1 MMYMK
6 RFVNGILVF
15 GLMML
20 FGSLLTATAQTYKY
34 KWSADKG
41 DGTYVN
47 PIINSDFPDCD
58 VIRVG
63 DTYYFIGTTM
73 YHFPGATLLKS
84 KDLVNWEYCAN
95 PLLQIEDN
103 DAYNLLNGGAHYAQ
117 GMWASSL
124 NYHDGK
130 FYIYF
135 ISYGRSGYDGGRN
148 ILLTATDPE
157 GEWKMEYWP
166 EHYYDAGWLFDDGE
180 NGDGYV
186 YVACGIGNIYVNKLN
201 GKTLQKIS
209 STQVVFNK
217 DGYEGSH
224 MYHIGDY
231 YYIYVT
237 TGGYWKGQTIY
248 RSKNPMGPYEEVP
261 YTLFQGDA
269 VHQGA
274 LIETQTGE
282 WWTILFKDAGAIG
295 RTPFLEPVTWKDG
308 WPIIGKNGRDVSQN
322 GARYKKPNVGAEY
335 PKTYLPTN
343 DTFSSTRLAMQW
355 QWNHNPQPDAWSLT
369 QRPGWMRLYS
379 CTVCDNLMKARG
391 SLTQRING
399 WSGNGTA
406 SGSWLPN
413 NGTAKIDL
421 SGMQNGDVAGLAVVQ
436 NPYSFIAV
444 KMVDG
449 KKYLFSQ
456 RFKFDSQK
464 PTLAQELTG
473 KELTSDTIY
482 LRALTNF
489 GTNDCS
495 FSYSY
500 KPTTGYTKWG
510 VTMKMGY
517 TLDHF
522 VGQRYYLFNYSTI
535 ATGGHIDIDWF
546 TTEST
551 IPVEDFDRLDAEM
564 ELPDVEPVEA
574 WTGFPFTADRFDTNI
589 LGSGTLKTA
598 IKQVITSK
606 NGLVGWRYPQPW
618 DLSAHKYIVVR
629 LLKAATCSPA
639 VCISDGLSIWSEPYK
654 ATFAKSSKEL
664 IIDLNA
670 MITPSG
676 KQIDPAKI
684 TTIAFSSD
692 GAATGF
698 YVKEIFVS
706 DDGATE
712 TAISDATLSAGS
724 PSAVYDLSGRKQSN
738 VKKGIYIQNNKKYYL
753 K

>member
-1 MMYMK
+1 MK
-6 RFVNGILVF
+6 KDVRRAFALIC
-15 GLMML
+15 
-20 FGSLLTATAQTYKY
+20 LLAFCFASQMSAQTYKY
-34 KWSADKG
+34 KYSADKG

-73 YHFPGATLLKS
+73 YHFPGATMLKS

-135 ISYGRSGYDGGRN
+135 ISYGRNGYDNGRN

-157 GEWKMEYWP
+157 GEWKMQYWP
-166 EHYYDAGWLFDDGE
+166 EHYYDSGWLFDDGE
-180 NGDGYV
+180 NGDGFV

-201 GKTLQKIS
+201 AKTLAKIS

-274 LIETQTGE
+274 LVETQTGE
-282 WWTILFKDAGAIG
+282 WWTILFKDAGPIG
-295 RTPFLEPVTWKDG
+295 RIPFLEPVEWKNG
-308 WPIIGKNGRDVSQN
+308 WPIIGNNGRDVSRN
-322 GARYKKPNVGAEY
+322 GAKFRKPNVGAEY

-343 DTFSSTRLAMQW
+343 DTFSSDTLRMQW
-355 QWNHNPQPDAWSLT
+355 QWNHNPQSEAWSLT
-369 QRPGWMRLYS
+369 ERPGWMRLYS

-399 WSGNGTA
+399 FYSE
-406 SGSWLPN
+406 GSSTTTPN
-413 NGTAKIDL
+413 YGTAKLDL

-456 RFKFDSQK
+456 RFKFDGQK
-464 PTLAQELTG
+464 PELQQELNG

-482 LRALTNF
+482 LRALTK
-489 GTNDCS
+489 
-495 FSYSY
+495 FSDKSCAYYYSY
-500 KPTTGYTKWG
+500 KPTTGFVKWG
-510 VTMKMGY
+510 VTMTMNY

-535 ATGGHIDIDWF
+535 TTGGHIDIDWF
-546 TTEST
+546 TTEQNA
-551 IPVEDFDRLDAEM
+551 PVEDFDRLDAEM
-564 ELPDVEPVEA
+564 ELPEPEPVEA
-574 WTGFPFTADRFDTNI
+574 WTGFPFTADKFDANI
-589 LGSGTLKTA
+589 LGTGTLKPA
-598 IKQVITSK
+598 IKQIVTSK
-606 NGLVGWRYPQPW
+606 SGMAGWHYPEPW

-629 LLKAATCSPA
+629 LLKTATCSPA
-639 VCISDGLSIWSEPYK
+639 VCISDGANIWTEPYK
-654 ATFAKSSKEL
+654 AAFAKSSKEL
-664 IIDLNA
+664 IIDLND
-670 MITPSG
+670 MISPSG
-676 KQIDPAKI
+676 RRIDPSHI
-684 TTIAFSSD
+684 TTIAFTTD
-692 GAATGF
+692 GNSAGF

-712 TAISDATLSAGS
+712 TGITSAPLAPSSSAIF
-724 PSAVYDLSGRKQSN
+724 DLSGRRQN
-738 VKKGIYIQNNKKYYL
+738 AVGHGIYIKNNKKIIL